1 MSELSKK
8 KIIALTGSMGAGKSQ
23 VSQFIRQK
31 YPVLDCDR
39 VNAELIEPDGEGFK
53 QLKEKGL
60 ISTLENGQLD
70 KMKLS
75 KDMFSNPAIKKEVES
90 ILHTLI
96 NEKVE
101 EWISQQQANLIF
113 VEVPLLFE
121 IHWEDHFDEVWCVV
135 ANEEVSLYRLETYR
149 HISKEEAKRRWA
161 AQWSVEEKKRKSDV
175 VIENNGTLEELESK
189 VNEILRKE

>member
-1 MSELSKK
+1 MSDMSKK

-23 VSQFIRQK
+23 VSQFIRQM

-39 VNAELIEPDGEGFK
+39 VNAQLIEPNGEGFI

-60 ISTLENGQLD
+60 ITTLENGQLD
-70 KMKLS
+70 KVQLA
-75 KDMFSNPAIKKEVES
+75 KDMFSNPEIKKEVEK

-96 NEKVE
+96 YKKVE
-101 EWISQQQANLIF
+101 EWISEQTASLIF

-121 IHWEDHFDEVWCVV
+121 IHWENRFDEVWCVV

-161 AQWSVEEKKRKSDV
+161 AQWSVEDKKKKSDI
-175 VIENNGTLEELESK
+175 VIENDGSLEELEEK
-189 VNEILRKE
+189 VKNILRKE

>member
-8 KIIALTGSMGAGKSQ
+8 KVVAITGSMGAGKSQ
-23 VSQFIRQK
+23 VSQFIAKK

-39 VNAELIEPDGEGFK
+39 VNARLIEPDGLGFK

-60 ISTLENGQLD
+60 IQVLENGQLD
-70 KMKLS
+70 KAQLS
-75 KDMFSNPAIKKEVES
+75 KDMFSNPSIKKEVES

-96 NEKVE
+96 NEEIEK
-101 EWISQQQANLIF
+101 WIAQQEVSLLF

-121 IHWEDHFDEVWCVV
+121 THWENRFDEVWCVV
-135 ANEEVSLYRLETYR
+135 SDQEVSLYRLETYR
-149 HISKEEAKRRWA
+149 HIPKEEAKRRWA
-161 AQWSVEEKKRKSDV
+161 NQWSVEEKKKKSDV
-175 VIENNGTLEELESK
+175 VIENNGSLEELEEK